1 MMMLDPDLARFLA
14 FWAKSW
20 SSLPAT
26 SGWQEQRA
34 FHEKLADELLD
45 PALRDVPERLVFVP
59 FGDRTVP
66 VGLFDGAPE
75 TQGPKPCLV
84 YMHGGGWVRGSS
96 TTNRYVTAALARA
109 NRQIVASVDYSLAPE
124 HQYPVAVEESIAAA
138 RWIFD
143 EARALG
149 IAPQAISVGGDSAGG
164 NLATAVAL
172 ALRGSS
178 HKLIAQWLVY
188 PVTDFD
194 TTHPSYTELADIPG
208 LLRTKM
214 DEYSAL
220 YCPRG
225 EDRAQE
231 LAAPLLATSHRD
243 LPPAFIGVGEND
255 ILRDC
260 GAAYARAL
268 EAAGVEVIFDPG
280 VGLAHGYMLAAD
292 SCAPAREA
300 RDKGFQW
307 LAAQNAKAMG
317 RA

>member
-1 MMMLDPDLARFLA
+1 MLDPDLARFLE
-14 FWAKSW
+14 FWAQTW

-34 FHEKLADELLD
+34 FHEKIADELLD

-59 FGDRTVP
+59 FDDRTVP
-66 VGLFDGAPE
+66 VRFFDGALDI
-75 TQGPKPCLV
+75 QDPKPCLV

-124 HQYPVAVEESIAAA
+124 HQYPVAVEESIAAT
-138 RWIFD
+138 RWIFE
-143 EARALG
+143 EATALG
-149 IAPQAISVGGDSAGG
+149 VAPQAISIGGDSAGG
-164 NLATAVAL
+164 NLAAAVAL
-172 ALRGSS
+172 ALRGTPY
-178 HKLIAQWLVY
+178 KLIAQWLIY

-194 TTHPSYTELADIPG
+194 TTHHSYTEMADIPG

-220 YCPRG
+220 YCPRS
-225 EDRAQE
+225 EDRVQE
-231 LAAPLLATSHRD
+231 LAAPLLATTHRD
-243 LPPAFIGVGEND
+243 LPPAFIGIGEHD

-268 EAAGVEVIFDPG
+268 EAAGVEVIVEPG
-280 VGLAHGYMLAAD
+280 VGLAHGYMLASD
-292 SCAPAREA
+292 SCVLA
-300 RDKGFQW
+300 RDARDRGFQW